1 MQNLTE
7 HFTLSIRVHESH
19 YDRVTEWL
27 LAYPHQNLE
36 FAAQPLNLHWQ
47 TLNTAQEKVS
57 GFQAGFEFQVDISK
71 TELETLRQHL
81 ENKLSEVAHQIRI
94 QTCWL

>member
-7 HFTLSIRVHESH
+7 HFTLSIRIHESH

-27 LAYPHQNLE
+27 LAYPHQALE
-36 FAAQPLNLHWQ
+36 FAALPINLHWQ
-47 TLNTAQEKVS
+47 ALHTAQEKVS
-57 GFQAGFEFQVDISK
+57 GFQAGFEFQVDIHK
-71 TELETLRQHL
+71 ADFDTLHAYL